1 MEVIDLSEFRDEE
14 GIISLENRIRG
25 TVKHG
30 LSWYGEMEAQDW
42 VTRRLQQALGEEHL
56 LLRNVPLVGTEV
68 TAPMILFSPQGA
80 RLLQPSTVRGNFRA
94 KENDWQTFDSRTR
107 KFKSTR
113 PNIQF
118 RALAIAQGLL
128 RYFESQGFPLPELE
142 AVLVFTNPQAHVDTA
157 NAEARVVQADAIEH
171 FASKLMEGQ
180 AIMDNEDIHMLV
192 DALLN
197 PKLPE
202 PEPEL
207 EELEAEMEGDV
218 FDAEPLRPVQT
229 RSELTPVRRVG
240 RFTVR
245 QWVVLAILL
254 VFEIAILLAIAFIV
268 LTDQGVL

>member
-30 LSWYGEMEAQDW
+30 LNWYGEMEAQEW
-42 VTRRLQQALGEEHL
+42 ITRRLKQALGDDHL

-80 RLLQPSTVRGNFRA
+80 RLLYPSSVRGTYRA
-94 KENDWQTFDSRTR
+94 KDDDWQTFDTRTR
-107 KFKSTR
+107 RFKPTR

-118 RALAIAQGLL
+118 RALAISQGLL
-128 RYFESQGFPLPELE
+128 RYFESQGFPLPDFE
-142 AVLVFTNPQAHVDTA
+142 AVLIFTNPQTHVDTA
-157 NAEARVVQADAIEH
+157 TPQARVVLADAIDH
-171 FASKLMEGQ
+171 FASKLLEGQ

-197 PKLPE
+197 PPLPE
-202 PEPEL
+202 PEPE
-207 EELEAEMEGDV
+207 EEEVAGGAEEI

-229 RSELTPVRRVG
+229 RRELTPVRRVG
-240 RFTVR
+240 RFTIR
-245 QWVVLAILL
+245 QWLVLGILAI
-254 VFEIAILLAIAFIV
+254 FEIAILLAIAFII
-268 LTDQGVL
+268 LTDQGIL